1 MSLEEPQDEEGG
13 SEQSPRR
20 SSPKKLIVQPFTS
33 NVKED
38 ETNIELQDFET
49 SAPAVLRLEDEPA
62 KKTVR
67 VSESYENAIA
77 RPSKENKK

>member
-1 MSLEEPQDEEGG
+1 MSLEEPQDEGGG
-13 SEQSPRR
+13 SQQFTRR
-20 SSPKKLIVQPFTS
+20 SSPRKLVVQPFTS
-33 NVKED
+33 NVNED
-38 ETNIELQDFET
+38 ERSIELQDFKT

-77 RPSKENKK
+77 RPSKEKKK